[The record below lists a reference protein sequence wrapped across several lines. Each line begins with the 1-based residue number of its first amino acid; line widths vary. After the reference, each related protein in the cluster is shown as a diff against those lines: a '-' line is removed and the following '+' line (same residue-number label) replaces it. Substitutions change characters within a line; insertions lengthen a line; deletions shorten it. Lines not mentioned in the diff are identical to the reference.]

1 MMEQKSSLDQTS
13 SESFFFFNPRTPC
26 GVRQTGGEITW
37 TRCWFQSTHSLRS
50 ATGDCASYSS
60 VSSSFNP
67 RTPCGVRL
75 NIESSSDEEEEEV
88 SIHALLA
95 ECDQWLLSR
104 GYTPTVSIHALL
116 AECDSNFLLLFRRGS
131 GFNPRT
137 PCGVRQLAK
146 HFTAVVS
153 QFQSTHSLRSA
164 TRKLQRLPYRIYRFN
179 PRTPCGV
186 RRAAW
191 RMWTGTSRFQSTH
204 SLRSA
209 TRLNQQSLN
218 HESVSIHAL
227 LAECDSEDNAGTKRT
242 IRFNPRTPCGV
253 RLSMLRSGDWAFI
266 VSIHALLAECDTI
279 TGFFLKRLRSFN
291 PRTPCGVR
299 LKADEKESILWA
311 VFQSTHS
318 LRSATKEHET
328 SSTTRKVSIHALLA
342 ECDGLPQL

>member
-75 NIESSSDEEEEEV
+75 NIESSSDEEEEE
-88 SIHALLA
+88 
-95 ECDQWLLSR
+95 
-104 GYTPTVSIHALL
+104 
-116 AECDSNFLLLFRRGS
+116 
-131 GFNPRT
+131 
-137 PCGVRQLAK
+137 
-146 HFTAVVS
+146 
-153 QFQSTHSLRSA
+153 
-164 TRKLQRLPYRIYRFN
+164 
-179 PRTPCGV
+179 
-186 RRAAW
+186 
-191 RMWTGTSRFQSTH
+191 
-204 SLRSA
+204 
-209 TRLNQQSLN
+209 
-218 HESVSIHAL
+218 VSIHAL

>member
-116 AECDSNFLLLFRRGS
+116 AECDQWLLSRGYTPTVSIHALLAECDVRRGGCGPGRV

-137 PCGVRQLAK
+137 PCGVRHDLINN
-146 HFTAVVS
+146 
-153 QFQSTHSLRSA
+153 R
-164 TRKLQRLPYRIYRFN
+164 
-179 PRTPCGV
+179 
-186 RRAAW
+186 
-191 RMWTGTSRFQSTH
+191 
-204 SLRSA
+204 
-209 TRLNQQSLN
+209 
-218 HESVSIHAL
+218 
-227 LAECDSEDNAGTKRT
+227 
-242 IRFNPRTPCGV
+242 
-253 RLSMLRSGDWAFI
+253 
-266 VSIHALLAECDTI
+266 
-279 TGFFLKRLRSFN
+279 
-291 PRTPCGVR
+291 
-299 LKADEKESILWA
+299 
-311 VFQSTHS
+311 
-318 LRSATKEHET
+318 
-328 SSTTRKVSIHALLA
+328 
-342 ECDGLPQL
+342 

>member
-116 AECDSNFLLLFRRGS
+116 AECDLYHGHLPHRRN

-137 PCGVRQLAK
+137 PCGVRLAISNS
-146 HFTAVVS
+146 AMS
-153 QFQSTHSLRSA
+153 SEMFQSTHSLRSA

>member
-1 MMEQKSSLDQTS
+1 MKKKKK
-13 SESFFFFNPRTPC
+13 
-26 GVRQTGGEITW
+26 
-37 TRCWFQSTHSLRS
+37 FQSTHSLRS
-50 ATGDCASYSS
+50 ATSGSLAGGIRQRFQSTHSLRSATVTSCCCSAGGA
-60 VSSSFNP
+60 VSIHALLAECDLYHGHLPHRRNGFNP

-75 NIESSSDEEEEEV
+75 AISNSAMSSEM
-88 SIHALLA
+88 
-95 ECDQWLLSR
+95 
-104 GYTPTVSIHALL
+104 
-116 AECDSNFLLLFRRGS
+116 
-131 GFNPRT
+131 
-137 PCGVRQLAK
+137 
-146 HFTAVVS
+146 
-153 QFQSTHSLRSA
+153 FQSTHSLRSA